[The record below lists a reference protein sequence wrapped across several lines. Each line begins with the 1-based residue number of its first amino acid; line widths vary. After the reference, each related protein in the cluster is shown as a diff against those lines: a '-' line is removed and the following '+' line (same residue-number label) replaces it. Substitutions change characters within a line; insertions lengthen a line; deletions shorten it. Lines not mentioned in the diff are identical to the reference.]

1 MSNFWLDIQDKN
13 KIGTFELGGELEP
26 IPAKTQ
32 VLAYIEDIKWE
43 QYSSDEYI
51 NIQWKV
57 LKPEE
62 YKGRVVFQKLK
73 VKDADAKKRERAV
86 RMLMAIDHNAKGGLV
101 ELGVE
106 PTTEQLVTGLGNKP
120 MLLMLQ
126 VWEVTNERT
135 GETKR
140 GNWVNAVAPRS
151 ADVPEKIV
159 PVVVERKAPTNLDF
173 DEVPF

>member
-13 KIGTFELGGELEP
+13 NIGTFELGGELEP

-32 VLAYIEDIKWE
+32 VLAYIEDIKWDE
-43 QYSSDEYI
+43 YGDDEYI

-126 VWEVTNERT
+126 IWQITDERT
-135 GETKR
+135 GETKK
-140 GNWVNAVAPRS
+140 GNWVSAVAPRS
-151 ADVPEKIV
+151 ADVPEKVV
-159 PVVVERKAPTNLDF
+159 PVVIERKEF
-173 DEVPF
+173 DEEVPF